1 MNIYLLIADLCRQ
14 GVIMSSYSHIG
25 FIATEEAG
33 LYLTHRPVSSD
44 EILTMA
50 NRLIKRKFARGRAMT
65 SPSEAAAYLP
75 SQMAGFEHETFW
87 ALFLDNQ
94 HRILAFEML
103 FTGTLASAS
112 VYPREVVKRALQL
125 NAAAIIF
132 AHNHPSGTAVPS
144 QSDRDITR
152 KLKDALAL
160 VEVNVLDHFIVGG
173 DDVTSLAELGV
184 I

>member
-1 MNIYLLIADLCRQ
+1 
-14 GVIMSSYSHIG
+14 MSSYSHIG

-33 LYLTHRPVSSD
+33 QYLTHRPVSSD
-44 EILTMA
+44 EILAMA
-50 NRLIKRKFARGRAMT
+50 NRLIRRKFARGRAIT
-65 SPSEAAAYLP
+65 SPLEAAAFLP
-75 SQMAGFEHETFW
+75 AQMAEYEHETFW

-94 HRILAFEML
+94 HRILAFEKL

-132 AHNHPSGTAVPS
+132 AHNHPSGTALPS

-152 KLKDALAL
+152 KLKEALAL
-160 VEVNVLDHFIVGG
+160 IEVAVLDHFVVGG
-173 DDVTSLAELGV
+173 DEVTSLAELGM

>member
-1 MNIYLLIADLCRQ
+1 MRAVYLVLQESVMNTL
-14 GVIMSSYSHIG
+14 SHIG
-25 FIATEEAG
+25 FVATEAAG
-33 LYLTHRPVSSD
+33 LYQTHRPVSSD

-50 NRLIKRKFARGRAMT
+50 NRLIRRKFARGRAMT
-65 SPSEAAAYLP
+65 NPSDAAAYLP
-75 SQMAGFEHETFW
+75 AQMAGFEHETFW

-144 QSDRDITR
+144 QSDRDITQ
-152 KLKDALAL
+152 KLKEALAL
-160 VEVNVLDHFIVGG
+160 VEVNVLDHFVVGG
-173 DDVTSLAELGV
+173 YEVTSLAEQGV